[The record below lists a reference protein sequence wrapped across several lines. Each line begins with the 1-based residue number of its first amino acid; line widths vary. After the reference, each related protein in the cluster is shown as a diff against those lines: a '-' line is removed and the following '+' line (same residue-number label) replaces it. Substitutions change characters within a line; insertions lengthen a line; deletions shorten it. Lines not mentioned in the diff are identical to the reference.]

1 MARYGCAGCG
11 VLDAVDADVM
21 EEMMDDEKFDVRKCA
36 ESLLR
41 TLRGRPP
48 SRENM
53 AAIARDEFIKAYE
66 LVIALKDLNLRMGSP
81 KMMNGLDWKQVQAEA
96 MERAYFAAQS
106 WVDVME
112 EKDRN
117 Q

>member
-1 MARYGCAGCG
+1 
-11 VLDAVDADVM
+11 
-21 EEMMDDEKFDVRKCA
+21 MDDEKFDARKCA

-53 AAIARDEFIKAYE
+53 AVIAQDEFIKAYE
-66 LVIALKDLNLRMGSP
+66 LVIALTDLDLRMGSP
-81 KMMNGLDWKQVQAEA
+81 KTMNGFNWQQVQAEA

-106 WVDVME
+106 WIDVME

>member
-1 MARYGCAGCG
+1 
-11 VLDAVDADVM
+11 M
-21 EEMMDDEKFDVRKCA
+21 EEVMSKNDETFDVRKCA

-66 LVIALKDLNLRMGSP
+66 LVIALKDLDLRMGSP
-81 KMMNGLDWKQVQAEA
+81 KMMNGFDWKQVQAEA

-112 EKDRN
+112 EKDRI